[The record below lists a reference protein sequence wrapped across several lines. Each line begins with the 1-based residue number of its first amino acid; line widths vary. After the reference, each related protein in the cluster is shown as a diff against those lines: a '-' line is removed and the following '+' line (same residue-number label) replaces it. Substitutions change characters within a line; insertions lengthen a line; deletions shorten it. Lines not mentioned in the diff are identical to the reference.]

1 METIQKHDR
10 VNQLLGHYKP
20 LLTPKQQRIL
30 EYYFEEDYSLAET
43 AEILNIS
50 RNAVHDHIK
59 KALEKME
66 DFDAVLQLTTL
77 SLERSA
83 LIEAL
88 EKTDL
93 TDAQKA
99 LLNQLKKV
107 I

>member
-1 METIQKHDR
+1 METLQKHDR
-10 VNQLLGHYKP
+10 VNQLLGHYKA
-20 LLTPKQQRIL
+20 LLTSKQQRIL

-59 KALEKME
+59 KAYEKME
-66 DFDAVLQLTTL
+66 DIDAVLQLTTL
-77 SLERSA
+77 SLERST

-93 TDAQKA
+93 TEAQAA